1 MLSRRSLILVGLVLL
16 ALAWRLLLLAA
27 DTHPYDDSGLAA
39 DHGNVAVNILAG
51 RGIVENVTALQAI
64 EARQAAEDR
73 LIDPADIHPRTLPP
87 PHYQPSVLEPPGEAV
102 LLAGIWKLT
111 GDQRYIYL
119 QLLQVVID
127 SLMVALVYWIAV
139 RLFHRPRAA
148 LFAAAAYALYP
159 PIALLTR
166 IPHLD
171 IWAVFFTIAI
181 VAAWTK
187 ALERPRPWMWALLT
201 GVITGIGIQ
210 FRPGVLLLPPL
221 LALASVPWRGWRW
234 ALQAGAIALVV
245 TGLLMVPWTVRNEA
259 AFHRFIPTRIGIGQN
274 LWEGLGEVHNNF
286 GAVLNDQTTLAQVH
300 TVRPGLVYG
309 TPAYDSYLEQKALT
323 AIKDHPFV
331 MLHAVARRVLVTTI
345 DLHTLA
351 WPSGIGEVLIFL
363 LAVSVAVATRH
374 RYPRQHLVLVAVPV
388 ATILP
393 YLVLHVE
400 ARYILPAVFVYL
412 IWVALGLDLALERLA
427 RRTQAAAM
435 L

>member
-1 MLSRRSLILVGLVLL
+1 
-16 ALAWRLLLLAA
+16 
-27 DTHPYDDSGLAA
+27 
-39 DHGNVAVNILAG
+39 
-51 RGIVENVTALQAI
+51 
-64 EARQAAEDR
+64 
-73 LIDPADIHPRTLPP
+73 
-87 PHYQPSVLEPPGEAV
+87 
-102 LLAGIWKLT
+102 
-111 GDQRYIYL
+111 
-119 QLLQVVID
+119 
-127 SLMVALVYWIAV
+127 MVALVYWIAV
-139 RLFHRPRAA
+139 RLFDRPRAA
-148 LFAAAAYALYP
+148 LFAAAAYTLYTP
-159 PIALLTR
+159 LLTR

-187 ALERPRPWMWALLT
+187 TLEQPRPWMWALLT

-234 ALQAGAIALVV
+234 ALQAGATAVVV

-259 AFHRFIPTRIGIGQN
+259 VFHRLIPTRIGIGQN

-286 GAVLNDQTTLAQVH
+286 GAVLNDQATLTQVH
-300 TVRPGLVYG
+300 AVRPGLVHG

-323 AIKDHPFV
+323 AIKDHPLV
-331 MLHAVARRVLVTTI
+331 MLHVVARRVLVTTI

-351 WPSGIGEVLIFL
+351 WPWGLGEALVVL

-374 RYPRQHLVLVAVPV
+374 RYARQHLVLVAVPV

-400 ARYILPAVFVYL
+400 ARYMLPRSVRL
-412 IWVALGLDLALERLA
+412 PHLGGVGA
-427 RRTQAAAM
+427 RPDARATGAAE
-435 L
+435 